1 MKKLLVKLYEHFKP
15 FTLSYSQEGED
26 MILKYIFGKK
36 KDGFYVDV
44 GAYHP
49 RRFSNTYH
57 FYKKGWHGINIDA
70 NDMTG
75 FKTTR
80 DRDINLQLVVGDG
93 NTKLYRKFQEG
104 AYNTCNDNYVVSSD
118 FIKAI
123 PCKTYRLSEILKA
136 HNVRQID
143 FMSIDVEGM
152 DLEVLQSNDWDKYK
166 PTVILI
172 EDSDELITVYLKSL
186 GYKLVAKT
194 LHTLI
199 FKL

>member
-1 MKKLLVKLYEHFKP
+1 MKNFLVKLYEKFKP

-49 RRFSNTYH
+49 YRFSNTYH

-70 NDMTG
+70 NDMTK

-80 DRDINLQLVVGDG
+80 DRDVNLQLAVGNGD
-93 NTKLYRKFQEG
+93 TKSYREFQEG
-104 AYNTCNDNYVVSSD
+104 AYNTFCGHGISSR
-118 FIKAI
+118 FIKTVQH
-123 PCKTYRLSEILKA
+123 KTYLLSTILKA
-136 HNVRQID
+136 YKVPQID
-143 FMSIDVEGM
+143 FMNIDVEGM

-172 EDSDELITVYLKSL
+172 EDSDEFITVYLKSL

-194 LHTLI
+194 INTLI

>member
-93 NTKLYRKFQEG
+93 NTKIYRKFKEG
-104 AYNTCNDNYVVSSD
+104 AFNTCYDNYVVGSD
-118 FIKAI
+118 FIGGVS
-123 PCKTYRLSEILKA
+123 CTSHSLSTILKDCKV
-136 HNVRQID
+136 NKID

-172 EDSDELITVYLKSL
+172 EDSDEFITVYLKSL
-186 GYKLVAKT
+186 GYKLAAKT